1 MDKTI
6 VLNNTEI
13 LAFTMKLSEK
23 SVETLLS
30 IKFWIAPVYDNIIDY
45 CFIYFHQI
53 KWFKKTFHSEKKG
66 WHLY

>member
-1 MDKTI
+1 
-6 VLNNTEI
+6 
-13 LAFTMKLSEK
+13 MKLSEK